1 MKNDMKKVEE
11 IFNQLK
17 EKFGDSV
24 IELVSSQ
31 PVEAFIKIS
40 PLEIDKICLFLRDNE
55 ELLFDSL
62 MCLSGVDDANGK
74 NVVDDDGTSSIQ
86 GGTLS
91 VYYHLESTKIGH
103 KLTLKV
109 SAPRENPDVNSVA
122 KIWRHADWHEREAFD
137 MVGINFLNHPD
148 LRRILMPY
156 DWEAGHPLRKDY
168 KNPEFYQG
176 MKVPY

>member
-1 MKNDMKKVEE
+1 MKTAEE

-17 EKFGDSV
+17 EKFGSSV
-24 IELVSSQ
+24 IELKTDK
-31 PVEAFIKIS
+31 PVEPFIVVH
-40 PLEIDKICLFLRDNE
+40 PLEIDKICLFLRDDK

-62 MCLSGVDDANGK
+62 MNLSGVDDANGTK
-74 NVVDDDGTSSIQ
+74 VKDDKGLETIN

-91 VYYHLESTKIGH
+91 VYYHLESTKLRH
-103 KLTLKV
+103 KLTLKT
-109 SAPRENPDVNSVA
+109 STDREKPEVVTVTEVW
-122 KIWRHADWHEREAFD
+122 KGADWHEREAYD
-137 MVGINFLNHPD
+137 MYGIIFLNHPD

-156 DWEAGHPLRKDY
+156 DWEYGFPLRKDY